1 MNTWAHL
8 HRDSHVALTIYSLC
22 PIKQFS
28 IAFLRSLGDVKITV
42 SGICYGICFTKY
54 KNCWISI
61 NMAPPVHHTGD
72 SIGLQQTTI

>member
-28 IAFLRSLGDVKITV
+28 IAFLRSLGDVKITEIASV
-42 SGICYGICFTKY
+42 VEYDLLNTRTVGHPST
-54 KNCWISI
+54 W
-61 NMAPPVHHTGD
+61 HHM
-72 SIGLQQTTI
+72 STTQVTA